1 MQTLPSTRD
10 TRKFLARPLLVAV
23 CLLQLTHVFVVCFLP
38 HAALAS
44 NILQFIF
51 PFLTFLVSLRQ
62 STFSTNGVGRRC
74 WLALATA
81 FGIWAAAQGLFI
93 YFLYFP
99 PAYRP
104 VRADDALWLLFGLP
118 LLLAMN
124 MAHDELDKVGLLDR
138 AQAILFVAVLYLL
151 VFLPSRPLRVQNAY
165 LIQNVALILCCFLRL
180 PVCTRVRE
188 RRFFTRLA
196 LFLLAYGVLETIGG
210 SLYGRGWQAGSALDL
225 IWTLPVSLLLVLIL
239 LDVMQEGNFA
249 QEPPASRLL
258 KAARSMQGLNVA
270 ALAFLAMGVSG
281 VLAMR
286 QPLIGGTFVV
296 AAFTLFAF
304 RIEIRER
311 AWHYAHRRLEETAL
325 QDTLTGLGNRKLLR
339 NSLEDRLANAEALS
353 TVLIFTDLDH
363 FKTIND
369 SLGHAVGDQLLIRV
383 TQRLRAKAP
392 FGSVLC
398 RLGGDEFVVLTS
410 AANAADAF
418 AIGTGL
424 SEALRVPYDV
434 HGRVVRCTASLGVV
448 LAMPGESADTLL
460 RTADHAMYRAKQRGK
475 DCVQLFDT
483 SLRDQMSFRWQME
496 ANLRSCLERD
506 GIDVAFQPILSVE
519 GGVISGFEALARW
532 SHPQHGSV
540 APCDFI
546 PLAEES
552 GLILLLGAQV
562 LEKACRQVASWNRS
576 WGTRL
581 SVSVNVSPRQFTD
594 VNLLSQV
601 LHILEKTGF
610 DPRLLRL
617 EITESAL
624 LVHQDT
630 VKQIL
635 TEARKHGIRISLD
648 DFGTGY
654 SSLAFL
660 LNLPVDEVKVDRSFV
675 SDMHNDPQRMEVV
688 RTVVHLGQSLGKRV
702 VAEGV
707 ETEQDL
713 RELAAMGCECA
724 QGWLISK
731 PLLAD
736 ALEASL
742 PAIQARSA
750 MSVHAPLGSFGAK
763 PNAQVQRQITSRPK
777 GALTSVASL
786 EPTL

>member
-1 MQTLPSTRD
+1 MQTFASIRNTR
-10 TRKFLARPLLVAV
+10 RFLARPLLIGV

-38 HAALAS
+38 HGTLAS
-44 NILQFIF
+44 NVLQFIF
-51 PFLTFLVSLRQ
+51 PFLTFVVSLRQ
-62 STFSTNGVGRRC
+62 RALSTNAVGRRC

-99 PAYRP
+99 PAHRS

-124 MAHDELDKVGLLDR
+124 TAHDELDEVGLLDR
-138 AQAILFVAVLYLL
+138 AQAILFIAVLYLL
-151 VFLPSRPLRVQNAY
+151 VFLPSRPLKVQNAY
-165 LIQNVALILCCFLRL
+165 LIQNVALIVCCFLRL

-196 LFLLAYGVLETIGG
+196 WFLLAYGVLETAGTP
-210 SLYGRGWQAGSALDL
+210 LYAHGWQAGSAVDL
-225 IWTLPVSLLLVLIL
+225 IWSLPVFLLLVLIL
-239 LDVMQEGNFA
+239 HDALRKEDVSQA
-249 QEPPASRLL
+249 QPASRLL
-258 KAARSMQGLNVA
+258 KAARSTQGLNVA
-270 ALAFLAMGVSG
+270 ALAFLAIGVSG
-281 VLAMR
+281 VLAVR
-286 QPLIGGTFVV
+286 QPLLGGTFVV

-304 RIEIRER
+304 RTNTRER
-311 AWHYAHRRLEETAL
+311 AWHHAHRRLEETAL
-325 QDTLTGLGNRKLLR
+325 QDALTGLGNRKLLR
-339 NSLEDRLANAEALS
+339 NSLEDRLADANAPS
-353 TVLIFTDLDH
+353 TVLIFTDLDR

-369 SLGHAVGDQLLIRV
+369 SLGHAVGDQLLICV
-383 TQRLRAKAP
+383 TQRLRAEAP
-392 FGSVLC
+392 FDSVLC

-410 AANAADAF
+410 AANAADAH
-418 AIGTGL
+418 AIGTNL
-424 SEALRVPYDV
+424 SEALRAPYDI
-434 HGRVVRCTASLGVV
+434 HGQTVRCTASIGVV
-448 LAMPGESADTLL
+448 LALPGESADTLL

-483 SLRDQMSFRWQME
+483 SLRDQMSSRWQME
-496 ANLRSCLERD
+496 ANLRTCLER
-506 GIDVAFQPILSVE
+506 GEIDVAFQPILSVE

-532 SHPQHGSV
+532 SHPQHGPV
-540 APCDFI
+540 PPGDFI

-552 GLILLLGAQV
+552 GLILLLGAQI
-562 LEKACRQVASWNRS
+562 LEKACRQVALWNQS

-594 VNLLSQV
+594 ADLLSQV
-601 LHILEKTGF
+601 LGILDKTGF
-610 DPRLLRL
+610 DPKLLRL

-624 LVHQDT
+624 IVHQDT

-635 TEARKHGIRISLD
+635 VEARAHGIRISLD

-660 LNLPVDEVKVDRSFV
+660 LNLPVDEVKVDKSFV
-675 SDMHNDPQRMEVV
+675 SDMHKDPQRMEVV

-731 PLLAD
+731 PLLA
-736 ALEASL
+736 EAMEANL
-742 PAIQARSA
+742 PAIKARSA
-750 MSVHAPLGSFGAK
+750 TSAHAAHLPLGLKAS
-763 PNAQVQRQITSRPK
+763 PQTQRQLSGRQK
-777 GALTSVASL
+777 GLETVIEAL
-786 EPTL
+786 EPAI